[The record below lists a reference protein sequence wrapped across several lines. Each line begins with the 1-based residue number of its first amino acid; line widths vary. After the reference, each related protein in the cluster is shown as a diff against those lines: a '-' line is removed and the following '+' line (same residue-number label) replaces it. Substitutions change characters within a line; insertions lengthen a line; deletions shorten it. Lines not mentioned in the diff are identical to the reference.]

1 MSSRLRGDADSPR
14 GGLVV
19 VVVCDGSE
27 RWTSEMC
34 NDEADWMKRRAMIKA
49 DGIIL
54 DGTSQEDTMEWRSKM
69 RKALDFSGRMYT
81 SEMSGK
87 WTSVVV
93 YS

>member
-27 RWTSEMC
+27 RWTSEMY
-34 NDEADWMKRRAMIKA
+34 NDEADRMKGCAMIKA

-54 DGTSQEDTMEWRSKM
+54 DGTSQEDTMEWR
-69 RKALDFSGRMYT
+69 
-81 SEMSGK
+81 
-87 WTSVVV
+87 
-93 YS
+93 